1 MGRRRLAALGAHLRR
16 PPPSPAAAGA
26 SAELDAAL
34 EEVFGDFGEATPGCS
49 VGVIRDGEVVAARGF
64 GMAQL
69 EHGAAI
75 GPDTIFHVA
84 SVSKQFTAFAVTL
97 LAHERPE
104 VLGLDDPVAKHLP
117 WLRPELAH
125 LTVRQL
131 MHHTSG
137 MRDQWDLLSLAGH
150 RMDDVLTIGTI
161 LDLLG
166 RQRELNFPA
175 GSEHMYCNSG
185 YTLMAQVVEAVSGVT
200 FPAFCQ
206 QRIFGPLGMSL
217 THAHDDHELI
227 VPGRAYLLRQ
237 TFLLTLSP
245 LRSTD
250 LFCGAGTR
258 TSRRGRRSR
267 SRCCPSPTAA
277 PPPSSPRPTTCSSG

>member
-1 MGRRRLAALGAHLRR
+1 M
-16 PPPSPAAAGA
+16 
-26 SAELDAAL
+26 
-34 EEVFGDFGEATPGCS
+34 
-49 VGVIRDGEVVAARGF
+49 
-64 GMAQL
+64 
-69 EHGAAI
+69 
-75 GPDTIFHVA
+75 
-84 SVSKQFTAFAVTL
+84 
-97 LAHERPE
+97 RPE
-104 VLGLDDPVAKHLP
+104 M
-117 WLRPELAH
+117 AH

-137 MRDQWDLLSLAGH
+137 MRDQWDLLGLAGH

-166 RQRELNFPA
+166 RQCELNFPA

-206 QRIFGPLGMSL
+206 QRIFGPLGMSR

-237 TFLLTLSP
+237 TFLLILSP
-245 LRSTD
+245 FRSID
-250 LFCGAGTR
+250 LCCGAGTR
-258 TSRRGRRSR
+258 IRGRGRS
-267 SRCCPSPTAA
+267 
-277 PPPSSPRPTTCSSG
+277 